1 MKEKI
6 SKESQVENDP
16 DGPLKHQE
24 CLERD
29 EKSQKEKV
37 KDIQTNITHPV

>member
-16 DGPLKHQE
+16 DSPLKHQE

>member
-6 SKESQVENDP
+6 SKETQVEDDP
-16 DGPLKHQE
+16 DSALKPHE
-24 CLERD
+24 RFERD
-29 EKSQKEKV
+29 EKSQGKT